1 MLIVEIKSGESIEG
15 PLKRMKKKVKNTK
28 MVEELRK
35 RSEFKKP
42 SVKKREQK
50 IKAIYKQKL
59 NNTDSE

>member
-1 MLIVEIKSGESIEG
+1 MLIVEIKSGESVEG

>member
-1 MLIVEIKSGESIEG
+1 
-15 PLKRMKKKVKNTK
+15 MKKKVKNTK
-28 MVEELRK
+28 MIEELRK

>member
-28 MVEELRK
+28 MIEELRK